1 MFFFHELL
9 LFFDIIYNSS
19 VINTQLIVEEGTR
32 NDKDKAKTFAGK
44 KNNNKAKNIT
54 ITKIERTKSTTRVV
68 VIEGE
73 WIKKTRDVW
82 CCLIPHKLHKNN
94 STVDD

>member
-1 MFFFHELL
+1 M
-9 LFFDIIYNSS
+9 
-19 VINTQLIVEEGTR
+19 
-32 NDKDKAKTFAGK
+32 
-44 KNNNKAKNIT
+44 NIT

>member
-1 MFFFHELL
+1 MFCFHELL

-54 ITKIERTKSTTRVV
+54 ITKSSSLFLKKQYDKY
-68 VIEGE
+68 VI
-73 WIKKTRDVW
+73 
-82 CCLIPHKLHKNN
+82 LFN
-94 STVDD
+94 